1 MAGSL
6 HVNLF
11 KCLIHSRYVNSFW
24 STTFFMKS
32 PASSFKWRNSKINL
46 RSSKDVF
53 PWQKLTPTSYAVGVL
68 GSETD
73 LLRSSLTVQFLG
85 LELPRNRNPPLIFAV
100 NLVFSRFCAHFLEW
114 SIISLSCTVFI
125 FKGWYGDADAD
136 DGGDVDDI
144 LYYIYIYIYIYM
156 LKDGMM
162 NVFICSCK
170 SGKIR

>member
-1 MAGSL
+1 MTGSL

-100 NLVFSRFCAHFLEW
+100 NLVFFTQATVLRPLLGVVDHFPQLHGIHIQRVVW
-114 SIISLSCTVFI
+114 WCWCWWWWWCW
-125 FKGWYGDADAD
+125 WYN
-136 DGGDVDDI
+136 I
-144 LYYIYIYIYIYM
+144 L
-156 LKDGMM
+156 
-162 NVFICSCK
+162 IC
-170 SGKIR
+170 